1 MCCSRCRYVPH
12 RPRNRGGRLQT
23 SGSGRGGWGQQVCA
37 AAHSVSAPHIPSC
50 ITPRHSL
57 GPLMHRARAHHSLGP
72 LMHRARAHHSL
83 GPLMHRARS
92 PQPWSPHASSTGKG
106 YAADGHPPR
115 CYSLYTRATPS
126 SPIACAKPAML
137 CPAGQPPYRGV
148 GGTVPCRLSWAGWCS
163 RRPGIAHRS
172 GCLHR
177 CSVPAGSKVRNLT
190 LCILPMLCMG

>member
-1 MCCSRCRYVPH
+1 MPAQY
-12 RPRNRGGRLQT
+12 RPRSRRAPQLAHRVQRPHVLQPLQIRT
-23 SGSGRGGWGQQVCA
+23 APSPQQGWA
-37 AAHSVSAPHIPSC
+37 AADIRQWARWVGAASVRSSTQRECAPY
-50 ITPRHSL
+50 
-57 GPLMHRARAHHSLGP
+57 PLMHYTTPQPWSPHASCTCT
-72 LMHRARAHHSL
+72 
-83 GPLMHRARS
+83 